1 MSYRTANILAII
13 LMVISLTLIIGSS
26 YILCTDVLP
35 FDWTAAAT
43 TP

>member
-1 MSYRTANILAII
+1 MSYRTANILSII
-13 LMVISLTLIIGSS
+13 LMLLSLTLIIGST
-26 YILCTDVLP
+26 YVLCTDVLP